1 MDEKAVSEMKPAFSL
16 EDFESG
22 KIVIDPGWLNEVW
35 DKWPGDESIEE
46 LLATLRTQR

>member
-35 DKWPGDESIEE
+35 DKWPGDESIEK